1 MTCSLELISRDQQV
15 FLQMQA
21 KSPVGRDKIIDR
33 IVHVHYDGL
42 VRDLYLGLTA
52 LTSRIG

>member
-1 MTCSLELISRDQQV
+1 MTELIERDQQV

-42 VRDLYLGLTA
+42 VRTFYLSTTA
-52 LTSRIG
+52 LIYRIGSNS

>member
-1 MTCSLELISRDQQV
+1 MTELIERDQQV

-42 VRDLYLGLTA
+42 VRTLFLGLMV
-52 LTSRIG
+52 LISRIGSNS

>member
-1 MTCSLELISRDQQV
+1 MNRDQQV

-42 VRDLYLGLTA
+42 VRNSYLGLTV
-52 LTSRIG
+52 LICRIGLNS